1 MTDCSDVVG
10 RFAPTP
16 SGKLHTGNAF
26 SFLIAY
32 LVVKQQGGIMRMRV
46 EDIDTARCK
55 TSFIDGMFRDFEWLG
70 FDWEGPAVYQS
81 KRTDA
86 YEEAFQELSSKEIVY
101 PCFCSRADLHAA
113 SAPHQGEEI
122 IYPGTCR
129 NLSLDEQRKR
139 LQVKDPSY
147 RIKVSSSLFS
157 FEDLFQGYCEFN
169 LASISGDFVV
179 RRSDGVF
186 AYQLAVVVDDA
197 YMGVNSV
204 VRGVDLLTSAP
215 RQQYIQQCLGLPSVT
230 YGHVPLILDEQ
241 GRRLAKRSGDIS
253 IEYFRTKRGLTSR
266 DFWGKLAYSCGIVQD
281 NQPYSLDELVKY
293 ADLSNL
299 IGASSIQL
307 HPYNEGAYCEC

>member
-1 MTDCSDVVG
+1 MADCSDVVG

-16 SGKLHTGNAF
+16 SGKLHIGNAF

-32 LVVKQQGGIMRMRV
+32 LVVKQQGGFMRMRV
-46 EDIDTARCK
+46 EDIDTVRCK
-55 TSFIDGMFRDFEWLG
+55 ASFIDTLFRDFEWLG
-70 FDWEGPAVYQS
+70 FDWEGPVVFQS
-81 KRTDA
+81 KRTEAYKDA
-86 YEEAFQELSSKEIVY
+86 FHELLAKNLVY

-129 NLSLDEQRKR
+129 NLSPDEQRKR
-139 LQVKDPSY
+139 FEVKDASY

-157 FEDLFQGYCEFN
+157 FEDLFQGYGEFN
-169 LASISGDFVV
+169 LATMSGDFVV

-186 AYQLAVVVDDA
+186 AYQLAVAVDDA

-215 RQQYIQQCLGLPSVT
+215 RQRYIQDCLGLPTVT

-253 IEYFRTKRGLTSR
+253 LEYFRTKRGLTSKN
-266 DFWGKLAYSCGIVQD
+266 FWGKLAYSCGIVSD
-281 NQPYSLDELVKY
+281 NQPYSLDELVEC
-293 ADLSNL
+293 ADLSSL
-299 IGASSIQL
+299 IGVSSIQL
-307 HPYNEGAYCEC
+307 HPYDEGAYNEC

>member
-16 SGKLHTGNAF
+16 SGKLHIGNAF

-55 TSFIDGMFRDFEWLG
+55 TSFNDGMFRDFEWLG
-70 FDWEGPAVYQS
+70 FDWKGPAVYQS

-86 YEEAFQELSSKEIVY
+86 YEEAFQELSSKKLVY

-139 LQVKDPSY
+139 FETKDPSY
-147 RIKVSSSLFS
+147 RIKVPSTLFS
-157 FEDLFQGYCEFN
+157 FEDLFQRHCEFN
-169 LASISGDFVV
+169 LSTMSGDFVI

-204 VRGVDLLTSAP
+204 VRGVDLLTSVP
-215 RQQYIQQCLGLPSVT
+215 RQQFIQECLGLPSVT

-253 IEYFRTKRGLTSR
+253 IEFFRTKRGITSK

-281 NQPYSLDELVKY
+281 NQPYSLDELVKC
-293 ADLSNL
+293 ADISNL

-307 HPYNEGAYCEC
+307 HPYNEGACCEC